1 MQICLHLWLN
11 LWLELRQIEA
21 LLLVLDCG
29 RQIEHCIFDLLE
41 CDRKIMQLHIR
52 HSDQRRL
59 FFFFRLDHLLVW
71 RDGFL
76 GRSRVRM
83 VGI

>member
-1 MQICLHLWLN
+1 
-11 LWLELRQIEA
+11 
-21 LLLVLDCG
+21 
-29 RQIEHCIFDLLE
+29 
-41 CDRKIMQLHIR
+41 MQLHIR